1 MIIPSFKIVQIINII
16 GLLFLLLGAY
26 GIALTGFFQII
37 AALSFWTLYPKNK
50 LIYIY
55 FALVILFFSLW
66 DGTFSLWFS
75 LPIFLIFFLT
85 FIIYNQKKMLKKEDN
100 ASITKF
106 KN

>member
-26 GIALTGFFQII
+26 GIAFTGFLQII

-50 LIYIY
+50 FIYIY
-55 FALVILFFSLW
+55 FVLVILFFSVW
-66 DGTFSLWFS
+66 DGTFSLSFS

-85 FIIYNQKKMLKKEDN
+85 FIIYNQKKMLKKENN
-100 ASITKF
+100 ASITEF